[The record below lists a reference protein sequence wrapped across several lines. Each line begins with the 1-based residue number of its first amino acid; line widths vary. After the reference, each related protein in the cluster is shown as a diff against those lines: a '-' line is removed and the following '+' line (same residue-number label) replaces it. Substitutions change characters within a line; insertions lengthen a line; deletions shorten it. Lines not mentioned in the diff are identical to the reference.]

1 MKGRVQQMSESKYH
15 KRFDPEY
22 KKEIVRL
29 VEELGKSPVEV
40 AKDINVSTQSVRR
53 WVKQYGTHG
62 SDAFPGKGKLHP
74 EDEEIRKLKKCNKD
88 LEEENAILKKAMG
101 IFAKDGR

>member
-1 MKGRVQQMSESKYH
+1 MSENKYH
-15 KRFDPEY
+15 KRFDSEY
-22 KKEIVRL
+22 KKVIVRL

-40 AKDINVSTQSVRR
+40 AKDINVSAQSVRC
-53 WVKQYGTHG
+53 WVQQYGTHG
-62 SDAFPGKGKLHP
+62 SAAFPGKGKLHP
-74 EDEEIRKLKKCNKD
+74 EDKEMRKLKKRNKD